1 MAAFDRNAIAFDN
14 SLLARLAESERERLE
29 PLFEPVDLPA
39 KTVLCRIGEPIE
51 YAVFPA
57 TAITSTLVEMP
68 EGDSM
73 EVGLM
78 GSEGV
83 VGLDLLYEAR
93 ESVTTVV
100 VQMSGVG
107 SRIKAEDFT
116 REIVGR
122 TDFYRMLLRYSRA
135 FTGMI
140 AQSGACNATHVI
152 EQRLARWLLMVHDR
166 VHRNQFDLTHE
177 YIALML
183 GVRRAGVSG
192 AANQLRL
199 SGAIDYTRG
208 SVKIL
213 DREKLEACACGCYSI
228 IRRLFDP
235 T

>member
-1 MAAFDRNAIAFDN
+1 MATSDHDEIIFENL
-14 SLLARLAESERERLE
+14 LLAKLSVAERERLQ
-29 PLFEPVDLPA
+29 PLLEPVELPA
-39 KTVLCRIGEPIE
+39 KTVLCRIGQPIE

-78 GSEGV
+78 GAEGI
-83 VGLDLLYEAR
+83 VGLDLLYDSP

-100 VQMSGVG
+100 VQVAGVG
-107 SRIKAEDFT
+107 ARIKAEDFT

-122 TDFYRMLLRYSRA
+122 TEFYRELLRYSRA
-135 FTGMI
+135 FMGMV
-140 AQSGACNATHVI
+140 AQSGACNGTHVI

-166 VHRNQFDLTHE
+166 VHRDQFDLTHE

-199 SGAIDYTRG
+199 AGAIDYTRG
-208 SVKIL
+208 SVRIL
-213 DREKLEACACGCYSI
+213 DRRTLEACSCGCYGI
-228 IRRLFDP
+228 IRRLFEAL
-235 T
+235 

>member
-1 MAAFDRNAIAFDN
+1 VAASDRNATKFDDF
-14 SLLARLAESERERLE
+14 LLAQLSAAERERLQ

-39 KTVLCRIGEPIE
+39 KMVLCRIGKPIE

-57 TAITSTLVEMP
+57 TAITSTYVEMP
-68 EGDSM
+68 EGGSM

-93 ESVTTVV
+93 ESARKVV
-100 VQMSGVG
+100 VQVAGVG
-107 SRIKAEDFT
+107 SRMRAEDFT

-122 TDFYRMLLRYSRA
+122 TELYKILLRYSYL
-135 FTGMI
+135 FMGMI

-152 EQRLARWLLMVHDR
+152 EQRLARWLLLVHDR
-166 VHRNQFDLTHE
+166 VHHDRFDLTHE
-177 YIALML
+177 YLALML

-192 AANQLRL
+192 AANNLRL
-199 SGAIDYTRG
+199 CGAIDYTRG
-208 SVKIL
+208 KVRIL
-213 DREKLEACACGCYSI
+213 DREALEGCACGCYPI
-228 IRRLFDP
+228 IRRLFEA

>member
-1 MAAFDRNAIAFDN
+1 LTAFNPNATKYDN
-14 SLLARLAESERERLE
+14 VLLAQLSEDEREWLE

-68 EGDSM
+68 GGDSM

-100 VQMSGVG
+100 VQVSGAG
-107 SRIKAEDFT
+107 SRIKAEDFA

-122 TDFYRMLLRYSRA
+122 TEFYKVLLRYSYA
-135 FTGMI
+135 FMGMI

-166 VHRNQFDLTHE
+166 VHRDQFDLTHE
-177 YIALML
+177 YIASML
-183 GVRRAGVSG
+183 GVRRAGVSS

-208 SVKIL
+208 SVRIL
-213 DREKLEACACGCYSI
+213 DREALEAAACGCYSI
-228 IRRLFDP
+228 IRRLFEA

>member
-1 MAAFDRNAIAFDN
+1 VAAFDRNATKFDDF
-14 SLLARLAESERERLE
+14 LLAQLSEAERERLE

-39 KTVLCRIGEPIE
+39 KMVLCRIGKPIE

-73 EVGLM
+73 EVGIM

-83 VGLDLLYEAR
+83 VGLDLLYDAR
-93 ESVTTVV
+93 ESSTKVV
-100 VQMSGVG
+100 VQVAGVG
-107 SRIKAEDFT
+107 SRVKAEDFT

-122 TDFYRMLLRYSRA
+122 TELYKILLRYSRA

-166 VHRNQFDLTHE
+166 VHHDRFDLTHE
-177 YIALML
+177 YMALML

-192 AANQLRL
+192 AANHLRL
-199 SGAIDYTRG
+199 CGAIDYTRG
-208 SVKIL
+208 SVKIM
-213 DREKLEACACGCYSI
+213 DREALEACACGCYAI
-228 IRRLFDP
+228 IRRLFDA